1 MLKVENLCKTYPSF
15 SLKNV
20 SFELKSGCITGFVG
34 QNGAGK
40 TTTLKCIMRQILPSG
55 GKVSINGEDFAAN
68 ERELKSKIS
77 FSNGTFEYFPM
88 KKLKDVADC
97 YKTFYDNFDQNV
109 FNEYCEKFNLD
120 LNKKVRE
127 LSAGMK
133 VKFSLALALSHE
145 AEIFIFDEP
154 TSGLDPIAREE
165 VTDVFRE
172 IVSDGE
178 KSVLFS
184 THITEDLDKCADYIL
199 FIDNGEIIIDREKD
213 ELLDS
218 LYTVSGDLS
227 VLNGETERLFVS
239 IKPNAFGFKGLIS
252 RENFKKLSATVG
264 DGDKNGELLIAEK
277 PTIDD
282 VIVYYTRAKKYG
294 NKIKQ

>member
-1 MLKVENLCKTYPSF
+1 MLKVENLCKNYPSF

-20 SFELKSGCITGFVG
+20 SFELKNGCITGFVG

-40 TTTLKCIMRQILPSG
+40 TTTLKCIMRQVLPSG
-55 GKVSINGEDFAAN
+55 GKVILCGKDFEKN
-68 ERELKSKIS
+68 ERELKRKIS

-88 KKLKDVADC
+88 KKLCDVADC
-97 YKTFYDNFDQNV
+97 YKVFYDNFNQKI

-145 AEIFIFDEP
+145 AEVFIFDEP

-165 VTDVFRE
+165 VTDVFRDV
-172 IVSDGE
+172 VSDGE

-199 FIDNGEIIIDREKD
+199 FISDGEIIVDREKD

-218 LYTVSGDLS
+218 LYLLSGDLS
-227 VLNGETERLFVS
+227 VLNAESEPLFVS
-239 IKPNAFGFKGLIS
+239 VKPNAFGFKGLIT
-252 RENFKKLSATVG
+252 RENFKKLKQS
-264 DGDKNGELLIAEK
+264 DGGHANLIAEK

-282 VIVYYTRAKKYG
+282 VIIYYTRAKKYG
-294 NKIKQ
+294 AKYGDKK

>member
-1 MLKVENLCKTYPSF
+1 MLKVENLCKNYPTF

-20 SFELKSGCITGFVG
+20 GFELKNGCITGFVG

-40 TTTLKCIMRQILPSG
+40 TTTLKCIMRQVLPSG
-55 GKVSINGEDFAAN
+55 GKVSINGVDFAAN

-97 YKTFYDNFDQNV
+97 YKTFYDNFNQTV

-199 FIDNGEIIIDREKD
+199 FIDNGEIIVDREKD

-218 LYTVSGDLS
+218 LYIVSGDLS
-227 VLNGETERLFVS
+227 LLTPENESLFVS
-239 IKPNAFGFKGLIS
+239 VKTNAFGFKGLIT
-252 RENFKKLSATVG
+252 RENYKKLMAL
-264 DGDKNGELLIAEK
+264 NGGTIGILSGENTIAEK

-294 NKIKQ
+294 NKK

>member
-1 MLKVENLCKTYPSF
+1 MLKVENLCKLYPTF

-20 SFELKSGCITGFVG
+20 SFELKNGCITGFVG

-40 TTTLKCIMRQILPSG
+40 TTTLKCIMRQVLPSS
-55 GKVSINGEDFAAN
+55 GKVILNGENFEEN
-68 ERELKSKIS
+68 ERELKRKIS
-77 FSNGTFEYFPM
+77 FSNGTFEYYPM

-97 YKTFYDNFDQNV
+97 YKDFYDNFSQKEFLN
-109 FNEYCEKFNLD
+109 YCEKFNLD

-145 AEIFIFDEP
+145 AEVFIFDEP

-165 VTDVFRE
+165 VTDVFRD

-199 FIDNGEIIIDREKD
+199 FISDGKIIVDSEKD

-218 LYTVSGDLS
+218 LYLVSGDLS
-227 VLNGETERLFVS
+227 VLTAETNALFVS
-239 IKPNAFGFKGLIS
+239 IKPNAFGFKGLIT
-252 RENFKKLSATVG
+252 RENFNKLPQNQNLV
-264 DGDKNGELLIAEK
+264 AEK

-282 VIVYYTRAKKYG
+282 VIVYYTRAKKCG
-294 NKIKQ
+294 DKK